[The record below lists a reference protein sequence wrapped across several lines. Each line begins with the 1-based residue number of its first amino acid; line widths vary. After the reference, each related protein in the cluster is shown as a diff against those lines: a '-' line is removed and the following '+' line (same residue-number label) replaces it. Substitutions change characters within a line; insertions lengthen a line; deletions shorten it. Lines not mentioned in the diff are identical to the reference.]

1 MNIDN
6 TATSIF
12 PPVHSA
18 SDDDLIAIGGDLT
31 SSTLIDAYSHGIFPW
46 FNENQPIMWWSPD
59 PRAILFPDE
68 LHISKNMRKMIR
80 RRQFDVTIDSAF
92 EQTIIECSLRRND
105 PQTGTWIT
113 SDMISAYSK
122 LHKLGFAH
130 SVEVWLEGELVGGLY
145 GISIG
150 HVFFG
155 ESMFSLEPNS
165 SKYALIVLIGLMKIN
180 RIQILDCQMESS
192 HLNSMGAR
200 TIPRENFIKFL
211 ERDTRPYKSPENW
224 NYCDTLLDYAS

>member
-1 MNIDN
+1 
-6 TATSIF
+6 
-12 PPVHSA
+12 
-18 SDDDLIAIGGDLT
+18 
-31 SSTLIDAYSHGIFPW
+31 
-46 FNENQPIMWWSPD
+46 
-59 PRAILFPDE
+59 
-68 LHISKNMRKMIR
+68 MIR

>member
-18 SDDDLIAIGGDLT
+18 SDDGLIAIGGDLT

-68 LHISKNMRKMIR
+68 LHIGKNMRKMIR

-192 HLNSMGAR
+192 HLNSIGAR

>member
-155 ESMFSLEPNS
+155 
-165 SKYALIVLIGLMKIN
+165 
-180 RIQILDCQMESS
+180 
-192 HLNSMGAR
+192 
-200 TIPRENFIKFL
+200 
-211 ERDTRPYKSPENW
+211 
-224 NYCDTLLDYAS
+224 

>member
-1 MNIDN
+1 MNINN

-12 PPVHSA
+12 PPVNSA
-18 SDDDLIAIGGDLT
+18 SDDGLIAIGGDLT

-113 SDMISAYSK
+113 SDMISAYSE

-130 SVEVWLEGELVGGLY
+130 SVEVWLKGELIGGLY
-145 GISIG
+145 GVSIG

-165 SKYALIVLIGLMKIN
+165 SKYALTVLIGLMKIN

-200 TIPRENFIKFL
+200 TIPRENFIKVL

-224 NYCDTLLDYAS
+224 NYCDTLLDYVS